1 MLNGIK
7 RKLMISFL
15 TLLVLLI
22 IYLIPT
28 NKDIEI
34 LKENNE
40 IKTQKVFL
48 LNNNLLVE
56 TDVISKNNIDIISQA
71 KDIIDSLTI
80 GGSKSNYLKK
90 DMEELIPLGT
100 KVYDVSLSD
109 GILKINFSKEFY
121 NVSERLEEK
130 VVEALVYSLTNLND
144 VKGIMI
150 FVEGSQMQELIHSK
164 RRVPLVLTKDYGIN
178 KIYDITSLSNVT
190 KSTLYYYTNIDND
203 YGVVPVTIFS
213 NDDIN
218 KVEVIIETLKSSPIY
233 QSNLMSFLSNN
244 AKLLDYELKENA
256 IKLSFENS
264 LLDTFFDD
272 SLIEEVKYAISMSLK
287 DTLGV
292 SEVIFSVNGQN
303 I

>member
-90 DMEELIPLGT
+90 DMEAVIPLGT

-130 VVEALVYSLTNLND
+130 VVEA
-144 VKGIMI
+144 
-150 FVEGSQMQELIHSK
+150 
-164 RRVPLVLTKDYGIN
+164 
-178 KIYDITSLSNVT
+178 
-190 KSTLYYYTNIDND
+190 
-203 YGVVPVTIFS
+203 
-213 NDDIN
+213 
-218 KVEVIIETLKSSPIY
+218 
-233 QSNLMSFLSNN
+233 
-244 AKLLDYELKENA
+244 
-256 IKLSFENS
+256 
-264 LLDTFFDD
+264 
-272 SLIEEVKYAISMSLK
+272 
-287 DTLGV
+287 
-292 SEVIFSVNGQN
+292 
-303 I
+303 

>member
-28 NKDIEI
+28 NKDIDI

-80 GGSKSNYLKK
+80 GGSKSNYLKNN
-90 DMEELIPLGT
+90 MEALIPLGT

-178 KIYDITSLSNVT
+178 KIYDIT
-190 KSTLYYYTNIDND
+190 
-203 YGVVPVTIFS
+203 
-213 NDDIN
+213 
-218 KVEVIIETLKSSPIY
+218 
-233 QSNLMSFLSNN
+233 
-244 AKLLDYELKENA
+244 
-256 IKLSFENS
+256 
-264 LLDTFFDD
+264 
-272 SLIEEVKYAISMSLK
+272 
-287 DTLGV
+287 
-292 SEVIFSVNGQN
+292 
-303 I
+303 

>member
-90 DMEELIPLGT
+90 DMEALIPLGT

-109 GILKINFSKEFY
+109 GILKINFSK
-121 NVSERLEEK
+121 
-130 VVEALVYSLTNLND
+130 
-144 VKGIMI
+144 
-150 FVEGSQMQELIHSK
+150 
-164 RRVPLVLTKDYGIN
+164 
-178 KIYDITSLSNVT
+178 
-190 KSTLYYYTNIDND
+190 
-203 YGVVPVTIFS
+203 
-213 NDDIN
+213 
-218 KVEVIIETLKSSPIY
+218 
-233 QSNLMSFLSNN
+233 
-244 AKLLDYELKENA
+244 
-256 IKLSFENS
+256 
-264 LLDTFFDD
+264 
-272 SLIEEVKYAISMSLK
+272 
-287 DTLGV
+287 
-292 SEVIFSVNGQN
+292 
-303 I
+303 

>member
-80 GGSKSNYLKK
+80 GGSKSNYLKS
-90 DMEELIPLGT
+90 DMEALIPLGT

-130 VVEALVYSLTNLND
+130 VVE
-144 VKGIMI
+144 
-150 FVEGSQMQELIHSK
+150 
-164 RRVPLVLTKDYGIN
+164 
-178 KIYDITSLSNVT
+178 KIT
-190 KSTLYYYTNIDND
+190 
-203 YGVVPVTIFS
+203 
-213 NDDIN
+213 
-218 KVEVIIETLKSSPIY
+218 
-233 QSNLMSFLSNN
+233 
-244 AKLLDYELKENA
+244 
-256 IKLSFENS
+256 
-264 LLDTFFDD
+264 
-272 SLIEEVKYAISMSLK
+272 
-287 DTLGV
+287 
-292 SEVIFSVNGQN
+292 
-303 I
+303 

>member
-80 GGSKSNYLKK
+80 GGSKSNYLKNN
-90 DMEELIPLGT
+90 MEALIPLGT

-121 NVSERLEEK
+121 NVSERLE
-130 VVEALVYSLTNLND
+130 
-144 VKGIMI
+144 
-150 FVEGSQMQELIHSK
+150 
-164 RRVPLVLTKDYGIN
+164 
-178 KIYDITSLSNVT
+178 
-190 KSTLYYYTNIDND
+190 
-203 YGVVPVTIFS
+203 
-213 NDDIN
+213 
-218 KVEVIIETLKSSPIY
+218 
-233 QSNLMSFLSNN
+233 
-244 AKLLDYELKENA
+244 
-256 IKLSFENS
+256 
-264 LLDTFFDD
+264 
-272 SLIEEVKYAISMSLK
+272 
-287 DTLGV
+287 
-292 SEVIFSVNGQN
+292 
-303 I
+303 

>member
-90 DMEELIPLGT
+90 DMEALIPLGT

-130 VVEALVYSLTNLND
+130 VV
-144 VKGIMI
+144 
-150 FVEGSQMQELIHSK
+150 
-164 RRVPLVLTKDYGIN
+164 
-178 KIYDITSLSNVT
+178 
-190 KSTLYYYTNIDND
+190 
-203 YGVVPVTIFS
+203 
-213 NDDIN
+213 
-218 KVEVIIETLKSSPIY
+218 
-233 QSNLMSFLSNN
+233 
-244 AKLLDYELKENA
+244 
-256 IKLSFENS
+256 
-264 LLDTFFDD
+264 
-272 SLIEEVKYAISMSLK
+272 
-287 DTLGV
+287 
-292 SEVIFSVNGQN
+292 
-303 I
+303 